1 MAPAIVSVKHER
13 RVPIFDQGDVGACT
27 GNACAGML
35 CTGPFS
41 HEDLTEQ
48 DAIALYSSATRLD
61 AIDGEYPPTDTGSSG
76 LAVMK
81 AAQSLGWI
89 KSYQHAFGL
98 DHVLRALALRPCI
111 VGMAWREGCD
121 DPSPQGVARWTG
133 ESRGGHEVCA
143 VGIDVDA
150 KLVWFANS
158 WGVEFGFAG
167 FFAMSFD
174 DFERA
179 LADDGDATFAEE

>member
-1 MAPAIVSVKHER
+1 MAAEIATIRHGR
-13 RVPIFDQGDVGACT
+13 RVPIFDQGDIGACT

-35 CTGPFS
+35 CTGPFN

-48 DAIALYSSATRLD
+48 DAIALYSTATTLD
-61 AIDGEYPPTDTGSSG
+61 SIDGVYPPTDTGSSG

-81 AAQSLGWI
+81 AAASLGWI
-89 KSYQHAFGL
+89 KTYQHAFGL
-98 DHVLRALALRPCI
+98 DHVLRSLTLRPCI
-111 VGMAWREGCD
+111 VGIAWRGDCD
-121 DPSPQGVARWTG
+121 SPSPQGVVRWTG
-133 ESRGGHEVCA
+133 ESRGGHEVCGG
-143 VGIDVDA
+143 GIDVDA

-158 WGVEFGFAG
+158 WGVEFGVQG
-167 FFAMSFD
+167 YFAMSFD